1 MQMLFNKISV
11 VDDSFSLRRDMYL
24 VTNGSRIE
32 YIGKEKPLNYE
43 GEVYNG
49 ENKVVLPGFVNNH
62 CHVPM
67 TLLRG
72 YGEGLP
78 LHRWLT
84 EKMFPFEAKLTG
96 EDIYWGSLLG
106 IAEMVKSGVV
116 SFTDMYFEIELMA
129 QAVSESG
136 IKVNLSH
143 GLSYN
148 SKKPSIFEL
157 QGYKDTERMLDI
169 ASRDKTGRLK
179 IDIGLHAEYTSRE
192 SLVREVAHY
201 ARERNLIVHTHLS
214 ETQGEHDNCKLKYG
228 KTPAEYFAE
237 CGLFD
242 QPTTA
247 AHCVW
252 VEDSDI
258 EIIKSKGVVPVHCPS
273 SNMKLGSGF
282 APIKQMI
289 EAGIPVTIG
298 TDGASSNNNLNMV
311 EEIYL
316 AAMINKGSTQDPE
329 FMYPAQLLKL
339 ATINGAWAQ
348 GREDCGSIKVGNKA
362 DLVVFDMDKPHLQPV
377 FDELANILYSGQSDD
392 ICMTMIDGQIV
403 YKDGEY
409 KTIDIEKVMHKAV
422 GIKERILSEL
432 V

>member
-1 MQMLFNKISV
+1 MLIKNTCLVNESFQVERGKYILIENDRIS
-11 VDDSFSLRRDMYL
+11 
-24 VTNGSRIE
+24 
-32 YIGKEKPLNYE
+32 YIGDKHPE
-43 GEVYNG
+43 GYFGETYNG
-49 ENKVVLPGFVNNH
+49 ENKVVLPGFFNNH

-78 LHRWLT
+78 LHRWLA

-106 IAEMVKSGVV
+106 IAEMIKSGVV

-129 QAVSESG
+129 QAVSKSG

-157 QGYKDTERMLDI
+157 QGYKDTERLLDI

-339 ATINGAWAQ
+339 ATINGARAQ
-348 GREDCGSIKVGNKA
+348 DREDCGSIKVGNKA
-362 DLVVFDMDKPHLQPV
+362 DLVIFDMDKPHLQPV

-403 YKDGEY
+403 YKDGEF

>member
-1 MQMLFNKISV
+1 MLIKNTCLVNERFQVERGKYILIENDRIS
-11 VDDSFSLRRDMYL
+11 
-24 VTNGSRIE
+24 
-32 YIGKEKPLNYE
+32 YIGDKHPE
-43 GEVYNG
+43 GYFGETYNG
-49 ENKVVLPGFVNNH
+49 ENKVVLPGFFNNH

-78 LHRWLT
+78 LHRWLA

-106 IAEMVKSGVV
+106 IAEMIKSGVV
-116 SFTDMYFEIELMA
+116 SFTDMYFEIEMMA

-157 QGYKDTERMLDI
+157 QGYKDTERLLDI

-339 ATINGAWAQ
+339 ATINGARAQ
-348 GREDCGSIKVGNKA
+348 DREDCGSIKVGNKA
-362 DLVVFDMDKPHLQPV
+362 DLVIFDMDKPHLQPV

-403 YKDGEY
+403 YKDGEF

>member
-1 MQMLFNKISV
+1 MLIKNTCLINESFQVERGKYILIENDRIS
-11 VDDSFSLRRDMYL
+11 
-24 VTNGSRIE
+24 
-32 YIGKEKPLNYE
+32 YIGDKHPE
-43 GEVYNG
+43 GYFGETYNG
-49 ENKVVLPGFVNNH
+49 ENKVVLPGFFNNH

-78 LHRWLT
+78 LHRWLA

-106 IAEMVKSGVV
+106 IAEMIKSGVV
-116 SFTDMYFEIELMA
+116 SFTDMYFEIEMMA

-157 QGYKDTERMLDI
+157 QGYKDTERLLDI

-339 ATINGAWAQ
+339 ATINGARAQ
-348 GREDCGSIKVGNKA
+348 DREDCGSIKVGNKA
-362 DLVVFDMDKPHLQPV
+362 DLVIFDMDKPHLQPV

-403 YKDGEY
+403 YKDGEF

>member
-1 MQMLFNKISV
+1 MLIKNTCLINESFQVERGKYILIENDRIS
-11 VDDSFSLRRDMYL
+11 
-24 VTNGSRIE
+24 
-32 YIGKEKPLNYE
+32 YIGDKHPE
-43 GEVYNG
+43 GYFGETYNG
-49 ENKVVLPGFVNNH
+49 ENKVVLPGFFNNH

-78 LHRWLT
+78 LHRWLA

-106 IAEMVKSGVV
+106 IAEMIKSGVV
-116 SFTDMYFEIELMA
+116 SFTDMYFEIEMMA

-157 QGYKDTERMLDI
+157 QGYKDTERLLGI

-339 ATINGAWAQ
+339 ATINGARAQ
-348 GREDCGSIKVGNKA
+348 DREDCGSIKVGNKA
-362 DLVVFDMDKPHLQPV
+362 DLVIFDMDKPHLQPV

-403 YKDGEY
+403 YKDREF

-422 GIKERILSEL
+422 EIKERILSEL

>member
-1 MQMLFNKISV
+1 MLIKNTCLVNESFQVERGKYILIENDRIS
-11 VDDSFSLRRDMYL
+11 
-24 VTNGSRIE
+24 
-32 YIGKEKPLNYE
+32 YIGDKHPE
-43 GEVYNG
+43 GYFGETYNG
-49 ENKVVLPGFVNNH
+49 ENKVVLPGFFNNH

-78 LHRWLT
+78 LHRWLA

-116 SFTDMYFEIELMA
+116 SFTDMYFEIEMMA

-157 QGYKDTERMLDI
+157 QGYKDTERLLDI

-339 ATINGAWAQ
+339 ATINGARAQ
-348 GREDCGSIKVGNKA
+348 DREDCGSIKVGNKA
-362 DLVVFDMDKPHLQPV
+362 DLVIFDMDKPHLQPV

-403 YKDGEY
+403 YKDGEF

>member
-1 MQMLFNKISV
+1 MLIKNTCLVNESFQVERGKYILIENDRIS
-11 VDDSFSLRRDMYL
+11 
-24 VTNGSRIE
+24 
-32 YIGKEKPLNYE
+32 YIGDKHPE
-43 GEVYNG
+43 GYFGETYNG
-49 ENKVVLPGFVNNH
+49 ENKVVLPGFFNNH

-78 LHRWLT
+78 LHRWLA

-106 IAEMVKSGVV
+106 IAEMIKSGVV
-116 SFTDMYFEIELMA
+116 SFTDMYFEIEMMA

-157 QGYKDTERMLDI
+157 QGYKDTERLLGI

-339 ATINGAWAQ
+339 ATINGARAQ
-348 GREDCGSIKVGNKA
+348 DREDCGSIKVGNKA
-362 DLVVFDMDKPHLQPV
+362 DLVIFDMDKPHLQPV

-403 YKDGEY
+403 YKDGEF

>member
-1 MQMLFNKISV
+1 MLIKNTCLVNESFQVERGKYILIENDRIS
-11 VDDSFSLRRDMYL
+11 
-24 VTNGSRIE
+24 
-32 YIGKEKPLNYE
+32 YIGDKHPE
-43 GEVYNG
+43 GYFGETYNG
-49 ENKVVLPGFVNNH
+49 ENKVVLPGFFNNH

-78 LHRWLT
+78 LHRWLA

-106 IAEMVKSGVV
+106 IAEMIKSGVV
-116 SFTDMYFEIELMA
+116 SFTDMYFEIEMMA

-157 QGYKDTERMLDI
+157 QGYKDTERLLDI
-169 ASRDKTGRLK
+169 ASRDKAGRLK

-339 ATINGAWAQ
+339 ATINGARAQ
-348 GREDCGSIKVGNKA
+348 DREDCGFIKVGNKA
-362 DLVVFDMDKPHLQPV
+362 DLVIFDMDKPHLQPV

-403 YKDGEY
+403 YKDGEF

>member
-1 MQMLFNKISV
+1 MLFNKISV

-282 APIKQMI
+282 APVKQMM
-289 EAGIPVTIG
+289 EAEIPVTIG

-339 ATINGAWAQ
+339 ATINGARAQ

-409 KTIDIEKVMHKAV
+409 KTIDIDKVMHKAV

>member
-1 MQMLFNKISV
+1 MLFNRISV
-11 VDDSFSLRRDMYL
+11 VDDNFIIRRDMYL

-32 YIGKEKPLNYE
+32 YMGKEKPLNYE

-403 YKDGEY
+403 YKDGEF

>member
-1 MQMLFNKISV
+1 MLFNKISV
-11 VDDSFSLRRDMYL
+11 VDDSFILRRDMYL
-24 VTNGSRIE
+24 VTNGSRID

-339 ATINGAWAQ
+339 ATINGARAQ

-362 DLVVFDMDKPHLQPV
+362 DFVVFDMDKPHLQPV

-409 KTIDIEKVMHKAV
+409 KTIDIEKVMHQAV

>member
-1 MQMLFNKISV
+1 
-11 VDDSFSLRRDMYL
+11 
-24 VTNGSRIE
+24 
-32 YIGKEKPLNYE
+32 
-43 GEVYNG
+43 
-49 ENKVVLPGFVNNH
+49 
-62 CHVPM
+62 
-67 TLLRG
+67 
-72 YGEGLP
+72 
-78 LHRWLT
+78 HRWLT

-116 SFTDMYFEIELMA
+116 SFTDMYFEIEMMA

-148 SKKPSIFEL
+148 SKKPSIFVM
-157 QGYKDTERMLDI
+157 QGYKDTERLEDI

-339 ATINGAWAQ
+339 ATINGARAQ
-348 GREDCGSIKVGNKA
+348 DREDCGSIKVGNKA
-362 DLVVFDMDKPHLQPV
+362 DLVIFDMDKPHLQPV

-403 YKDGEY
+403 YKDGEF

>member
-1 MQMLFNKISV
+1 MLFNKISV

-169 ASRDKTGRLK
+169 ASRDKTGKLK

-339 ATINGAWAQ
+339 ATINGARAQ

-403 YKDGEY
+403 YKDGEF

>member
-1 MQMLFNKISV
+1 MLIKNTCLVNESFQVERGKYILIENDRIS
-11 VDDSFSLRRDMYL
+11 
-24 VTNGSRIE
+24 
-32 YIGKEKPLNYE
+32 YIGDKHPE
-43 GEVYNG
+43 GYFGETYNG
-49 ENKVVLPGFVNNH
+49 ENKVVLPGFFNNH

-78 LHRWLT
+78 LHRWLA

-106 IAEMVKSGVV
+106 IAEMIKSGVV
-116 SFTDMYFEIELMA
+116 SFTDMYFEIEMMA

-157 QGYKDTERMLDI
+157 QGYKDTERLLDI

-339 ATINGAWAQ
+339 ATINGARAQ
-348 GREDCGSIKVGNKA
+348 DREDCGSIKVGNKA
-362 DLVVFDMDKPHLQPV
+362 DLVIFDMDKPHLQPV

-403 YKDGEY
+403 YKDGEF

>member
-1 MQMLFNKISV
+1 MLFNKISV

-403 YKDGEY
+403 YKDGEF

>member
-1 MQMLFNKISV
+1 MLIKNTCLVNESFQVERGKYILIENDRIS
-11 VDDSFSLRRDMYL
+11 
-24 VTNGSRIE
+24 
-32 YIGKEKPLNYE
+32 YIGDKHPE
-43 GEVYNG
+43 GYFGETYNG
-49 ENKVVLPGFVNNH
+49 ENKVVLPGFFNNH

-78 LHRWLT
+78 LHRWLA

-106 IAEMVKSGVV
+106 IAEMIKSGVV
-116 SFTDMYFEIELMA
+116 SFTDMYFEIEMMA

-157 QGYKDTERMLDI
+157 QGYKDTERLLDI

-289 EAGIPVTIG
+289 EAGIAVTIG

-339 ATINGAWAQ
+339 ATINGARAQ
-348 GREDCGSIKVGNKA
+348 DREDCGSIKVGNKA
-362 DLVVFDMDKPHLQPV
+362 DLVIFDMDKPHLQPV

-403 YKDGEY
+403 YKDGEF